1 MRKSYANSLSDST
14 HYYDDSY
21 QTHIILAKR
30 LHSEFSVS
38 LDREDLPNDKND
50 LNQRYS
56 FK

>member
-1 MRKSYANSLSDST
+1 MRKFYANSLSDST
-14 HYYDDSY
+14 HFYDDSY

-38 LDREDLPNDKND
+38 LDREDLPNDNND